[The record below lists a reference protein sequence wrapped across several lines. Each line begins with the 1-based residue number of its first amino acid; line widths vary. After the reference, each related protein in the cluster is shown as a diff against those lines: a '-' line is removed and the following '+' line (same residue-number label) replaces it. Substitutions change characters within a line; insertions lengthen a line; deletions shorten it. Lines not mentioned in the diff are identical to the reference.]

1 MRMML
6 AAATLSFLAVPAF
19 AAEPVVPAVA
29 CAAGATCAAPVVAV
43 VPVASVK
50 PDGATGLCK
59 DGTYTM
65 VHHFSGACSSNKGI
79 AKWY

>member
-6 AAATLSFLAVPAF
+6 AAAAVLFLAVPAI
-19 AAEPVVPAVA
+19 AAEPVVPAPA
-29 CAAGATCAAPVVAV
+29 CAEGATCAAPAA

-50 PDGATGLCK
+50 PEGATGLCK

-65 VHHFSGACSSNKGI
+65 VHHFSGACSSNKGV